1 MKDIKII
8 LSSILIIIS
17 FFIWYLFSKEKMKIE
32 IEEIKNKKSVVNLEI
47 KKDKININSSWKDVI
62 VLVNWNEVNS
72 WKIILE

>member
-32 IEEIKNKKSVVNLEI
+32 IEEIKNKK
-47 KKDKININSSWKDVI
+47 
-62 VLVNWNEVNS
+62 VL
-72 WKIILE
+72 

>member
-8 LSSILIIIS
+8 LSSILIIVS
-17 FFIWYLFSKEKMKIE
+17 FFVWYLFSKEKMKLE
-32 IEEIKNKKSVVNLEI
+32 IEEIKSKKSVVNLEI

-72 WKIILE
+72 WEIILE